1 MNENLILWIVLGSGV
16 VGLLYAWYLATTIL
30 KEPQG
35 TEDMIRVSGA
45 IQEGAKA
52 YLRRQFTT
60 ISMLVLVI
68 GVVLLFTSPPAET
81 TVHVKGF
88 DWFVAVGRSLA
99 FLMGAVF
106 SALVGGIGM
115 SLAVRGNVRTTQA
128 ARSSLRQA
136 LKISFRTGSI
146 TGMICVGLG
155 IIGATLVYMIYRE
168 RCYEV
173 LVGFG
178 FGGCLLALFMR
189 VGGGIYTKAADVGA
203 DLVGKIEK
211 NIPEDDPRNAA
222 TIADN
227 VGDNVGDCA
236 GMAADIFESYEVTL
250 VAAMILGTIALPPTQ
265 YGPIG
270 VIFPLVVRAIG
281 VLTSIIGTYL
291 VQARSEEEYA
301 MRPIQRAFTIS
312 ALLTAGL
319 TFVLAWFYMNCGDL
333 NHDLRFAWAVTI
345 GLILAVAISYLTE
358 YFTGTKQAPV
368 QEIAKATQT
377 GPATTILSGFAV
389 GLESSVWS
397 IFLIATAV
405 VSSMLLF
412 GGNVNLALY
421 GISLCGMGMLA
432 TTGVVVSMDS
442 YGPVTDNAHGIGEM
456 TGVGHEGQTEKITN
470 QLDAVGNTTKAT
482 TKGFA
487 IATAAIAAI
496 SLFSSYIG
504 STGLIET
511 GIRINIPLV
520 FVGFLIGG
528 GIPFLFSAL
537 LVKAV
542 GRAAGKM
549 VNEVRRQFRE
559 IPGIM
564 EGKNRPEY
572 AKCID
577 IATFAAQ
584 KELVGPGLLAILT
597 PTIVGF
603 TFGAEALGGY
613 LVGIILSGQML
624 AVFMSNAGGSW
635 DNAKKYIEDG
645 HYGGKG
651 TDCHKASVI
660 GDTVGDPLK
669 DTAGPALN
677 PLIKVMN
684 LVALLIATLMAKFSL
699 IQVAGETTT
708 FNPNPILIILLVM
721 GIIIVGIAI
730 YRSKKEAFKGRE

>member
-1 MNENLILWIVLGSGV
+1 MNENIILWIVLGSGV
-16 VGLLYAWYLATTIL
+16 VGLLYAWFLATTIL

-35 TEDMIRVSGA
+35 TDDMIKVAGA
-45 IQEGAKA
+45 IQEGANA
-52 YLRRQFTT
+52 YLRRQFIT
-60 ISMLVLVI
+60 ISWLVLAL
-68 GVVLLFTSPPAET
+68 GVVLLFTSPPAEGT
-81 TVHVKGF
+81 AHVEGEGF
-88 DWFVAVGRSLA
+88 DWFVAIGRSLA
-99 FLMGAVF
+99 FLMGALF
-106 SALVGGIGM
+106 SAAVGGIGM

-128 ARSSLRQA
+128 ARSSLCKA

-155 IIGATLVYMIYRE
+155 IIGATVIYMIYKE

-250 VAAMILGTIALPPTQ
+250 VAAMILGTIALPPHK

-270 VIFPLVVRAIG
+270 VIFPLAVRAIG
-281 VLTSIIGTYL
+281 VLTSIIGTYM
-291 VQARSEEEYA
+291 VQARSEEEHA
-301 MRPIQRAFTIS
+301 MRPIQRAFTTS

-319 TFVLAWFYMNCGDL
+319 TFVLSWYYM

-345 GLILAVAISYLTE
+345 GLVLAVAISYLTE

-368 QEIAKATQT
+368 QEIAKSTQT
-377 GPATTILSGFAV
+377 GPATTILSGFSV

-397 IFLIATAV
+397 IFLIAIAIVT
-405 VSSMLLF
+405 SMLLF
-412 GGNVNLALY
+412 GGDVNLALY

-456 TGVGHEGQTEKITN
+456 TGVGHEGKTEKITN

-504 STGLIET
+504 STGLIDT
-511 GIRINIPLV
+511 GIRVNIPLV
-520 FVGFLIGG
+520 FVGFLFGG

-542 GRAAGKM
+542 GRAAGDM

-564 EGKNRPEY
+564 EGTGRPEY

-577 IATFAAQ
+577 IATAAAQ
-584 KELVGPGLLAILT
+584 KELIGPGLLAILA
-597 PTIVGF
+597 PTIIGF
-603 TFGAEALGGY
+603 IFGAEALGGY
-613 LVGIILSGQML
+613 LVGIILSGQLL
-624 AVFMSNAGGSW
+624 AVFMANAGGSW
-635 DNAKKYIEDG
+635 DNAKKFIEDG
-645 HYGGKG
+645 NYGGKG

-684 LVALLIATLMAKFSL
+684 LIALLIATLMAKFSL
-699 IQVAGETTT
+699 VQVVADKTIFT
-708 FNPNPILIILLVM
+708 PNPIVIILLIIA
-721 GIIIVGIAI
+721 IIIVGIAI
-730 YRSKKEAFKGRE
+730 YRSKKEAFKGKE

>member
-1 MNENLILWIVLGSGV
+1 MTENMILWIVLGSGV
-16 VGLLYAWYLATTIL
+16 VGLLYAWFLATTIL

-35 TEDMIRVSGA
+35 TDAMIKVAGA
-45 IQEGAKA
+45 IQEGANA

-60 ISMLVLVI
+60 IAWLVVVL
-68 GVVLLFTSPPAET
+68 GVVLLFTSPPAEGT
-81 TVHVKGF
+81 GYVEGEGF
-88 DWFVAVGRSLA
+88 DWFVAIGRSMA
-99 FLMGAVF
+99 FLMGALF
-106 SALVGGIGM
+106 SAAVGGIGM

-128 ARSSLRQA
+128 ARSSLRKA

-155 IIGATLVYMIYRE
+155 IIGATIIYMIYKE

-250 VAAMILGTIALPPTQ
+250 VAAMILGTIALPPHK

-270 VIFPLVVRAIG
+270 VIFPLAVRAIG
-281 VLTSIIGTYL
+281 VLTSIIGTYM
-291 VQARSEEEYA
+291 VQARSEEEHA
-301 MRPIQRAFTIS
+301 MRPIQRAFTTS

-319 TFVLAWFYMNCGDL
+319 TFLLSWYYM

-345 GLILAVAISYLTE
+345 GLVLAVAISYLTE
-358 YFTGTKQAPV
+358 YFTDTKQPPV
-368 QEIAKATQT
+368 QEIAKSTQT
-377 GPATTILSGFAV
+377 GPATTILSGFSV

-397 IFLIATAV
+397 IFMIAIAIVT
-405 VSSMLLF
+405 SMLLF
-412 GGNVNLALY
+412 GGDINLALY

-456 TGVGHEGQTEKITN
+456 TGVGHEGKTEQITN

-504 STGLIET
+504 SSGLINT

-520 FVGFLIGG
+520 FVGFLFGG

-549 VNEVRRQFRE
+549 VNEVRRQFKE

-564 EGKNRPEY
+564 EGTARPEY

-577 IATFAAQ
+577 IATAAAQ
-584 KELVGPGLLAILT
+584 KELIGPGLLSILA

-613 LVGIILSGQML
+613 LVGVILSGQLL
-624 AVFMSNAGGSW
+624 AVFMANAGGSW
-635 DNAKKYIEDG
+635 DNAKKFIEDG
-645 HYGGKG
+645 NYGGKG

-684 LVALLIATLMAKFSL
+684 LIALIIATLMAKFSL
-699 IQVAGETTT
+699 VQIVDDKTT
-708 FNPNPILIILLVM
+708 FTLNPIIIILL
-721 GIIIVGIAI
+721 IIAVVIVGIAI
-730 YRSKKEAFKGRE
+730 YRSKKEAFKGKEIK

>member
-1 MNENLILWIVLGSGV
+1 MTESIILWVVLGSGV
-16 VGLLYAWYLATTIL
+16 VGVLYAWYLATTIL

-35 TEDMIRVSGA
+35 TEDMIRVAGA
-45 IQEGAKA
+45 IQEGANA
-52 YLRRQFTT
+52 YLYRQFST
-60 ISMLVLVI
+60 ISWLVLI
-68 GVVLLFTSPPAET
+68 LGVVLLFTSPPGEGTAQITSE
-81 TVHVKGF
+81 GF
-88 DWFVAVGRSLA
+88 NWFVAIGRSLA

-106 SALVGGIGM
+106 SAAIGGIGM

-128 ARSSLRQA
+128 ARSSLRKA

-155 IIGATLVYMIYRE
+155 IIGATIIYMIYKE

-203 DLVGKIEK
+203 DLVGKVEK

-250 VAAMILGTIALPPTQ
+250 VAAMILGTIALPPAQ

-270 VIFPLVVRAIG
+270 IIFPLIVRAIG
-281 VLTSIIGTYL
+281 VLTSIIGTYM
-291 VQARSEEEYA
+291 VQAKSEEENA
-301 MRPIQRAFTIS
+301 IRPIQRAFSVS

-319 TFVLAWFYMNCGDL
+319 TFVLSWVYMN
-333 NHDLRFAWAVTI
+333 HDVRFAWAVTT
-345 GLILAVAISYLTE
+345 GLILAIAISYLTE
-358 YFTGTKQAPV
+358 YFTSTQRSPV
-368 QEIAKATQT
+368 QEIAKSTQT

-397 IFLIATAV
+397 IFLIGAAIVT
-405 VSSMLLF
+405 SMFIF
-412 GGNVNLALY
+412 GGNVSLALY

-432 TTGVVVSMDS
+432 TTGVIVSMDS

-456 TGVGHEGQTEKITN
+456 NGVGNEGETEKITN
-470 QLDAVGNTTKAT
+470 RLDAVGNTTKAT

-496 SLFSSYIG
+496 SLFSSYI
-504 STGLIET
+504 SSSGLMES
-511 GIRINIPLV
+511 GIRVNVPLV
-520 FVGFLIGG
+520 FVGFLFGG
-528 GIPFLFSAL
+528 GIPFLFSSL
-537 LVKAV
+537 LVRAV

-549 VNEVRRQFRE
+549 VNEVRRQFKE

-564 EGKNRPEY
+564 EGTGRPEY

-577 IATFAAQ
+577 IATAAAQ
-584 KELVGPGLLAILT
+584 KELIGPGLLAILA
-597 PTIVGF
+597 PVIVGF
-603 TFGAEALGGY
+603 TLGAEALGGY
-613 LVGIILSGQML
+613 LVGIILSGQLM
-624 AVFMSNAGGSW
+624 AVFMANAGGSW
-635 DNAKKYIEDG
+635 DNAKKHIEDG

-684 LVALLIATLMAKFSL
+684 LIALLIAGLIGKFSL
-699 IQVAGETTT
+699 VQVTPGDEIL
-708 FNPNPILIILLVM
+708 FIPNSIVIFLIIIAL
-721 GIIIVGIAI
+721 IIVGVAV
-730 YRSKKEAFKGRE
+730 YNSKKEAFKGRQ

>member
-1 MNENLILWIVLGSGV
+1 MNESIILWIVLGSGV

-35 TEDMIRVSGA
+35 TEDMIRVAGA
-45 IQEGAKA
+45 IQEGAGA

-60 ISMLVLVI
+60 IIWLVLVLGI
-68 GVVLLFTSPPAET
+68 VLLFTSPPSEGIEKAQGE
-81 TVHVKGF
+81 GF
-88 DWFVAVGRSLA
+88 DWFIAIGRSLA
-99 FLMGAVF
+99 FLMGALF

-128 ARSSLRQA
+128 ARSSLRKA

-155 IIGATLVYMIYRE
+155 IIGATIIYMIYVD

-250 VAAMILGTIALPPTQ
+250 VAAMILGTIALPPAQ

-281 VLTSIIGTYL
+281 VLTSIIGTYM
-291 VQARSEEEYA
+291 VQAKSEEEHA
-301 MRPIQRAFTIS
+301 MRPIQRAFTTS

-319 TFVLAWFYMNCGDL
+319 TFVLSWFYM

-345 GLILAVAISYLTE
+345 GLVLAVAISYLTE
-358 YFTGTKQAPV
+358 HFTGTKQAPV
-368 QEIAKATQT
+368 QEIAKSTQT

-397 IFLIATAV
+397 IFLIAIAIVT
-405 VSSMLLF
+405 SMLLF
-412 GGNVNLALY
+412 GGDVNLALY

-504 STGLIET
+504 SSGLIET
-511 GIRINIPLV
+511 GIRINTPLV
-520 FVGFLIGG
+520 FVGFLFGG

-542 GRAAGKM
+542 GRAAGDM
-549 VNEVRRQFRE
+549 VNEVRRQFKE

-564 EGKNRPEY
+564 EGTGRPEY
-572 AKCID
+572 ARCID
-577 IATFAAQ
+577 IATAAAQ
-584 KELVGPGLLAILT
+584 KELIGPGLLAVLA

-603 TFGAEALGGY
+603 TLGAEALGGY
-613 LVGIILSGQML
+613 LVGIILSGQLL

-684 LVALLIATLMAKFSL
+684 LIALLIASLMAKFSL
-699 IQVAGETTT
+699 VRPQEEGIT
-708 FNPNPILIILLVM
+708 FTPNPIVIILLF
-721 GIIIVGIAI
+721 IALIIVGVAI
-730 YRSKKEAFKGRE
+730 YRSKKEAFKGKE

>member
-1 MNENLILWIVLGSGV
+1 MSESIILWIVLGSGV

-35 TEDMIRVSGA
+35 TEDMKRVAGA
-45 IQEGAKA
+45 IQEGANA
-52 YLRRQFTT
+52 YLKRQFST
-60 ISMLVLVI
+60 IVWLVLI
-68 GVVLLFTSPPAET
+68 LGVVLLFTSPPSEG
-81 TVHVKGF
+81 TVHTTSEGF
-88 DWFVAVGRSLA
+88 DWFVAIGRSLA

-106 SALVGGIGM
+106 SAAIGGIGM

-128 ARSSLRQA
+128 ARSSLRKA

-155 IIGATLVYMIYRE
+155 IIGATIIYMIYGE

-203 DLVGKIEK
+203 DLVGKVEK
-211 NIPEDDPRNAA
+211 GIPEDDPRNAA

-250 VAAMILGTIALPPTQ
+250 VAAMILGTIALPPAQ

-270 VIFPLVVRAIG
+270 IIFPLVVRAIG
-281 VLTSIIGTYL
+281 VLTSIIGTYM
-291 VQARSEEEYA
+291 VQAKSEEENA
-301 MRPIQRAFTIS
+301 MRPIQRAFTVS

-319 TFVLAWFYMNCGDL
+319 TFLLSWFYMNQ
-333 NHDLRFAWAVTI
+333 DLRYAWAVAI
-345 GLILAVAISYLTE
+345 GLVLAIIISYLTE
-358 YFTGTKQAPV
+358 YFTATERAPV
-368 QEIAKATQT
+368 QEIAKSTKT

-397 IFLIATAV
+397 IFLIGAAIVT
-405 VSSMLLF
+405 SMMLF
-412 GGNVNLALY
+412 GGDVHLALY
-421 GISLCGMGMLA
+421 GIALCGMGMLA
-432 TTGVVVSMDS
+432 TTGVIVSMDS

-470 QLDAVGNTTKAT
+470 KLDAVGNTTKAT

-496 SLFSSYIG
+496 SLFSSYI
-504 STGLIET
+504 SSSGLVET

-520 FVGFLIGG
+520 FVGFLFGG
-528 GIPFLFSAL
+528 GIPFLFSSL

-542 GRAAGKM
+542 GRAAGDM
-549 VNEVRRQFRE
+549 VNEVRRQFKE

-564 EGKNRPEY
+564 EGTGRPEY
-572 AKCID
+572 ARCID
-577 IATFAAQ
+577 IATSAAQ
-584 KELVGPGLLAILT
+584 KELIGPGLLAILA

-603 TFGAEALGGY
+603 TLGAEALGGY
-613 LVGIILSGQML
+613 LVGIILSGQLM
-624 AVFMSNAGGSW
+624 AVFMSNAGGAW

-645 HYGGKG
+645 YHGGKG

-684 LVALLIATLMAKFSL
+684 LIALLIAALMAKFSL
-699 IQVAGETTT
+699 VQIVGEKTIFT
-708 FNPNPILIILLVM
+708 PNPIVIIMLV
-721 GIIIVGIAI
+721 IALIIVGVAI
-730 YRSKKEAFKGRE
+730 YNSKKEAFKGGE

>member
-1 MNENLILWIVLGSGV
+1 MNENMILWIVLGSGV

-35 TEDMIRVSGA
+35 TPEMIKVAGA
-45 IQEGAKA
+45 IQEGANA
-52 YLRRQFTT
+52 YLKRQFTT
-60 ISMLVLVI
+60 ISLLVLI
-68 GVVLLFTSPPAET
+68 LGVVLLFTSPPAEGQSQTT
-81 TVHVKGF
+81 TVGF
-88 DWFVAVGRSLA
+88 DWFVAIGRSIA
-99 FLMGAVF
+99 FLMGAAF
-106 SALVGGIGM
+106 SAAIGGIGM

-128 ARSSLRQA
+128 ARSSLRKA
-136 LKISFRTGSI
+136 LKISFRTGSV

-155 IIGATLVYMIYRE
+155 IIGATIIYMIYGE
-168 RCYEV
+168 RCYDV
-173 LVGFG
+173 LIGFG

-203 DLVGKIEK
+203 DLVGKVEK
-211 NIPEDDPRNAA
+211 GIPEDDPRNAA

-250 VAAMILGTIALPPTQ
+250 VAAMILGTIALPPAQ

-270 VIFPLVVRAIG
+270 IIFPLIIRGIG
-281 VLTSIIGTYL
+281 VLTSIIGTYM
-291 VQARSEEEYA
+291 VQARSEEESA
-301 MRPIQRAFTIS
+301 MRPIQRAFTTS

-319 TFVLAWFYMNCGDL
+319 SFMVSWFYM
-333 NHDLRFAWAVTI
+333 NHDLRFAGAVTI
-345 GLILAVAISYLTE
+345 GLVLAITISYLTE
-358 YFTGTKQAPV
+358 YFTATDKAPV
-368 QEIAKATQT
+368 QEIAKSTKT

-397 IFLIATAV
+397 IFLIATAI
-405 VSSMLLF
+405 VSSMFLF
-412 GGNVNLALY
+412 GGDSNLALY
-421 GISLCGMGMLA
+421 GIALCGMGMLA
-432 TTGVVVSMDS
+432 TTGVIVSMDS

-470 QLDAVGNTTKAT
+470 KLDAVGNTTKAT

-496 SLFSSYIG
+496 SLFSSYIV
-504 STGLIET
+504 STGLIST
-511 GIRINIPLV
+511 GIRINMPLV
-520 FVGFLIGG
+520 FVGFLLGG
-528 GIPFLFSAL
+528 GIPFLFSSL

-542 GRAAGKM
+542 GRAAGDM
-549 VNEVRRQFRE
+549 VNEVRRQFKE
-559 IPGIM
+559 IIGIM
-564 EGKNRPEY
+564 EGKAKPEY

-577 IATFAAQ
+577 IATTAAQ
-584 KELVGPGLLAILT
+584 KELIGPGLLAVLA
-597 PTIVGF
+597 PVIVGF

-613 LVGIILSGQML
+613 LVGIILSGQLM
-624 AVFMSNAGGSW
+624 AVFMSNAGGAW
-635 DNAKKYIEDG
+635 DNAKKFIEDG

-684 LVALLIATLMAKFSL
+684 LIALLIAALIGKFS
-699 IQVAGETTT
+699 IVHPVENRFIVIPNVAI
-708 FNPNPILIILLVM
+708 FSLVT
-721 GIIIVGIAI
+721 IAVIIVAIAI
-730 YRSKKEAFKGRE
+730 YRSKKEAFKGGE

>member
-35 TEDMIRVSGA
+35 TEDMIRVAGA
-45 IQEGAKA
+45 IQEGAGA

-60 ISMLVLVI
+60 IVWLVVVLGI
-68 GVVLLFTSPPAET
+68 VLLFTSPPAESPT
-81 TVHVKGF
+81 QMERQGF
-88 DWFVAVGRSLA
+88 DWFIAIGRSLA

-115 SLAVRGNVRTTQA
+115 NLAVRGNVRTTQA
-128 ARSSLRQA
+128 ARSSLRKA

-155 IIGATLVYMIYRE
+155 IIGATIIYMIYRE

-203 DLVGKIEK
+203 DLVGKVEK

-250 VAAMILGTIALPPTQ
+250 VAAMILGTIALPPAQ

-270 VIFPLVVRAIG
+270 VIFPLIVRAIG
-281 VLTSIIGTYL
+281 VLTSIIGTYM
-291 VQARSEEEYA
+291 VQARSEEENA
-301 MRPIQRAFTIS
+301 MRPIQRAFTVS

-319 TFVLAWFYMNCGDL
+319 TFILSWFYM

-345 GLILAVAISYLTE
+345 GLVLAIAISYLTE
-358 YFTGTKQAPV
+358 HFTGTEYPPV
-368 QEIAKATQT
+368 QEIAKATKT

-397 IFLIATAV
+397 IFLIGSSIVT
-405 VSSMLLF
+405 SMLLF
-412 GGNVNLALY
+412 SGNVNLALY

-432 TTGVVVSMDS
+432 TTGVIVSMDS

-470 QLDAVGNTTKAT
+470 KLDAVGNTTKAT

-504 STGLIET
+504 SSGLMQT

-520 FVGFLIGG
+520 FVGFLFGG
-528 GIPFLFSAL
+528 GIPFLFSSL

-542 GRAAGKM
+542 GRAAGYM

-564 EGKNRPEY
+564 EGKSRPEY

-584 KELVGPGLLAILT
+584 KELIGPGLLAVLA
-597 PTIVGF
+597 PTIIGF
-603 TFGAEALGGY
+603 TLGAEALGGY
-613 LVGIILSGQML
+613 LVGIILSGQLM
-624 AVFMSNAGGSW
+624 AVFMANTGGSW

-684 LVALLIATLMAKFSL
+684 LIALLIATLITKFSL
-699 IQVAGETTT
+699 VKVQGKETIFT
-708 FNPNPILIILLVM
+708 PNLIVILLLIVAV
-721 GIIIVGIAI
+721 IIVGVAI
-730 YRSKKEAFKGRE
+730 YRSKKEAFKGGE

>member
-1 MNENLILWIVLGSGV
+1 MNESIILWIVLGSGV

-35 TEDMIRVSGA
+35 TEDMKRVAGA
-45 IQEGAKA
+45 IQEGANA
-52 YLRRQFTT
+52 YLRRQFNT
-60 ISMLVLVI
+60 IIWLVLI
-68 GVVLLFTSPPAET
+68 LGVVLLFTSPPGEG
-81 TVHVKGF
+81 TVHTTSEGF
-88 DWFVAVGRSLA
+88 DWFIAIGRSLA

-106 SALVGGIGM
+106 SAAIGGIGM

-128 ARSSLRQA
+128 ARSSLRKA

-155 IIGATLVYMIYRE
+155 IIGATIIYMIYGD

-203 DLVGKIEK
+203 DLVGKVEK
-211 NIPEDDPRNAA
+211 GIPEDDPRNAA

-250 VAAMILGTIALPPTQ
+250 VAAMILGTIALPPAQ

-270 VIFPLVVRAIG
+270 IIFPLVVRAIG
-281 VLTSIIGTYL
+281 VLTSIIGTYM
-291 VQARSEEEYA
+291 VQAKSEEENA
-301 MRPIQRAFTIS
+301 MRPIQRAFTVS

-319 TFVLAWFYMNCGDL
+319 TFLLSWFYMNQ
-333 NHDLRFAWAVTI
+333 DLRYAWAVAI
-345 GLILAVAISYLTE
+345 GLILAIIISYLTE
-358 YFTGTKQAPV
+358 YFTSTERAPV
-368 QEIAKATQT
+368 QEIAKSTKT

-397 IFLIATAV
+397 IFLIGVAIVT
-405 VSSMLLF
+405 SMMLF
-412 GGNVNLALY
+412 GGDVHLALY
-421 GISLCGMGMLA
+421 GIALCGMGMLA
-432 TTGVVVSMDS
+432 TTGVIVSMDS

-470 QLDAVGNTTKAT
+470 KLDAVGNTTKAT

-496 SLFSSYIG
+496 SLFSSYI
-504 STGLIET
+504 SSSGLVET

-520 FVGFLIGG
+520 FVGFLFGG
-528 GIPFLFSAL
+528 GIPFLFSSL

-542 GRAAGKM
+542 GRAAGDM
-549 VNEVRRQFRE
+549 VNEVRRQFKE

-564 EGKNRPEY
+564 EGTGRPEY
-572 AKCID
+572 ARCID
-577 IATFAAQ
+577 IATSAAQ
-584 KELVGPGLLAILT
+584 KELIGPGLLAILA

-603 TFGAEALGGY
+603 TLGAEALGGY
-613 LVGIILSGQML
+613 LVGIILSGQLM
-624 AVFMSNAGGSW
+624 AVFMSNAGGAW

-651 TDCHKASVI
+651 TDCHKAGVI

-684 LVALLIATLMAKFSL
+684 LIALLIATLMAKFSL
-699 IQVAGETTT
+699 VQIVGEKTIFT
-708 FNPNPILIILLVM
+708 PNPIVIIMLV
-721 GIIIVGIAI
+721 IALIIVGVAI
-730 YRSKKEAFKGRE
+730 YNSKKEAFKGGE